1 MRICATVLGYQARD
15 GMGENP
21 VVTWVGT
28 FDEDDRTIQ
37 IQRFVPGQSGN
48 GRNNGVIAN
57 ISGLAARRIH
67 DVDFFGRCD
76 QVMQQ
81 G

>member
-1 MRICATVLGYQARD
+1 MRHRIEIYQARD

-48 GRNNGVIAN
+48 GRNAGVIAN
-57 ISGLAARRIH
+57 ISGLAARGYTMSISSG
-67 DVDFFGRCD
+67 DVIR
-76 QVMQQ
+76 
-81 G
+81 